1 MVKKLLI
8 YNSGGGIGDSIQ
20 LFPLILSLENLF
32 KKSEIYYLG
41 AHENHYLDKL
51 KEYNIK
57 VKNLNLGLKYFGFRW
72 WHLFVARK
80 KFFKLRLDE
89 FDLIVDCQSKL
100 RNTLMTNSLK
110 VEFIDKMG
118 TDLSVVNAARVSY
131 AKFKDKFEDKDEKL
145 IKFLAEHNHW
155 SPFAHASLQFRIKAP
170 VFVARQLV
178 KHQVGLV
185 WNEISRRYVDYTPEL
200 YEPKEWRGRPQNS
213 KQGSDGTVSIDSNE
227 KHRLDM
233 TMEQCKIIYN
243 SLIGKGIAP
252 EQARMVLPQSMMT
265 EWIWSG
271 TLYAFAR
278 VCNLRCAKD
287 TQEETREVANQ
298 IHNICKEEFPISW
311 KYLKNA

>member
-1 MVKKLLI
+1 
-8 YNSGGGIGDSIQ
+8 
-20 LFPLILSLENLF
+20 
-32 KKSEIYYLG
+32 
-41 AHENHYLDKL
+41 
-51 KEYNIK
+51 
-57 VKNLNLGLKYFGFRW
+57 
-72 WHLFVARK
+72 
-80 KFFKLRLDE
+80 
-89 FDLIVDCQSKL
+89 
-100 RNTLMTNSLK
+100 MTNSLK

-287 TQEETREVANQ
+287 TQEETREVADQ

>member
-1 MVKKLLI
+1 MV
-8 YNSGGGIGDSIQ
+8 
-20 LFPLILSLENLF
+20 
-32 KKSEIYYLG
+32 
-41 AHENHYLDKL
+41 
-51 KEYNIK
+51 
-57 VKNLNLGLKYFGFRW
+57 
-72 WHLFVARK
+72 
-80 KFFKLRLDE
+80 
-89 FDLIVDCQSKL
+89 
-100 RNTLMTNSLK
+100 
-110 VEFIDKMG
+110 VELVDKMG
-118 TDLSVVNAARVSY
+118 SDLTVVNAARVSY
-131 AKFKDKFEDKDEKL
+131 GKNKEQFDDKDEKL

-298 IHNICKEEFPISW
+298 IHNICKEEFPMSW